1 MLQIK
6 LVKSKKEIKQ
16 FINFPLNLYKNNKY
30 FVPCLYSDELAI
42 FKKDYLY
49 NDQADHDAFIAIK
62 DGKVVGRIM
71 AILQK
76 ASNRKENSMFFLR
89 FSYIYCGT
97 SKTAASYIYH
107 FNFLCLR

>member
-76 ASNRKENSMFFLR
+76 ASNAKWNQKRIR
-89 FSYIYCGT
+89 F
-97 SKTAASYIYH
+97 
-107 FNFLCLR
+107 NRNLLE